1 MVSNFVRIVCLC
13 VCRFLLFISRSI
25 NTNSHLFLGWIMKIR
40 GQEKCLYELFGSR
53 CPIVTMRN
61 PNISKKIFSA
71 TNRSLLGVI
80 PVTILL
86 LFNVVGGG
94 GGSGSSLSTFTGV
107 SAAAEKSTPTTTA
120 MVTTTTQQYSSL
132 DNTISSIAPYNMVSL
147 VNSTMQGGQEAIKL
161 SNGHEFTITL
171 QSNPGTGYQWIPS
184 FNTTIL
190 NLVSHEY
197 KPASTKLLGSPGT
210 DVFTFKAINHGTDT
224 VKMIYKRSWEKESVQ
239 EKVFLVSVT

>member
-1 MVSNFVRIVCLC
+1 MD
-13 VCRFLLFISRSI
+13 
-25 NTNSHLFLGWIMKIR
+25 TNSHLFLRWIMKIR

-71 TNRSLLGVI
+71 TNRPLLGFI

-86 LFNVVGGG
+86 LFNVVGDDGGGGGG
-94 GGSGSSLSTFTGV
+94 GGSGSSLGTFTSV
-107 SAAAEKSTPTTTA
+107 SAAAEKSTTTTTA

-132 DNTISSIAPYNMVSL
+132 DNTISSIASYNMVSL
-147 VNSTMQGGQEAIKL
+147 VNSTMPGVQEAIKL

-171 QSNPGTGYQWIPS
+171 QSNPGTGYQWIPT

>member
-1 MVSNFVRIVCLC
+1 
-13 VCRFLLFISRSI
+13 
-25 NTNSHLFLGWIMKIR
+25 
-40 GQEKCLYELFGSR
+40 
-53 CPIVTMRN
+53 MRN

-71 TNRSLLGVI
+71 TNRPLLGFI

-94 GGSGSSLSTFTGV
+94 GGSSLSTFLGV
-107 SAAAEKSTPTTTA
+107 SAAAEKSTTTTTA

-132 DNTISSIAPYNMVSL
+132 DNTLDSSIASYNMVSL
-147 VNSTMQGGQEAIKL
+147 VNSTMLGGQEAIKL